1 MIRAGVGKCM
11 AAPGAAHVR
20 WSRPERARP
29 DGRVI
34 SEKRMSMTTTSSST
48 PAMDVFWDNV
58 KTILYALA
66 LAMVLRF
73 TIAQPFRIPSGSM
86 QPTLEVGDYIV
97 VTKWSYGYGRFSFA
111 PLEGLLPHGRL
122 FGSQPQRGDVVVF
135 RPMPEPDR
143 DFIKRVIGMP
153 GDRIQVIDG
162 VLHINGEAV
171 QREYA
176 RRTSTFENEHG
187 FVEHIPTYRETL
199 PNGVSYITF
208 DKGPRSELDNTRVY
222 EVPEGHYF
230 MMGDDRD
237 NSADSRVPSVVGF
250 VPYDNLVGPA
260 QFVVVSFDDSTSI
273 FRPWTLFTGFR
284 GERFLKSVD

>member
-1 MIRAGVGKCM
+1 
-11 AAPGAAHVR
+11 
-20 WSRPERARP
+20 
-29 DGRVI
+29 
-34 SEKRMSMTTTSSST
+34 MSMSTTSSSS

-122 FGSQPQRGDVVVF
+122 FGSAPQRGDVVVF
-135 RPMPEPDR
+135 RPAPEPDR
-143 DFIKRVIGMP
+143 DFIKRVIGLP

-162 VLHINGEAV
+162 VLLINDEPV
-171 QREYA
+171 QQEDLGLVD
-176 RRTSTFENEHG
+176 FESESG
-187 FVEHIPTYRETL
+187 AIERIPAIRETL
-199 PNGVSYITF
+199 PNGVSYVTF
-208 DKGPRSELDNTRVY
+208 NRSQRGELDNTRVY
-222 EVPEGHYF
+222 VVPEGQYF

-237 NSADSRVPSVVGF
+237 NSADSRVPSVVGY

-260 QFVVVSFDDSTSI
+260 QFVVASFDGTTSL
-273 FRPWTLFTGFR
+273 FRPWTLFSGFR

>member
-1 MIRAGVGKCM
+1 
-11 AAPGAAHVR
+11 
-20 WSRPERARP
+20 
-29 DGRVI
+29 
-34 SEKRMSMTTTSSST
+34 MSMTTTSSST

-111 PLEGLLPHGRL
+111 PLEGLLPQGRL

-135 RPMPEPDR
+135 RPEPEPQK

-153 GDRIQVIDG
+153 GDRIQIIDS
-162 VLHINGEAV
+162 VLHINGQAV
-171 QREYA
+171 QRESLGETA
-176 RRTSTFENEHG
+176 FENQDG
-187 FVEHIPTYRETL
+187 VVEYIETFRETL
-199 PNGVSYITF
+199 PNGVSYVTF
-208 DKGPRSELDNTRVY
+208 NRGMTELDNTRVF

-237 NSADSRVPSVVGF
+237 NSADSRVPSVVGY

-260 QFVVVSFDDSTSI
+260 QFVVVSFDGSTSL

-284 GERFLKSVD
+284 GERFFKSVN